1 MTPTRIIGIDPGTH
15 TGIADWDATTQKF
28 IQVLTLPVHRAL
40 AYVQDVTLHNAPCPP
55 VIFEDARQRTWFG
68 HNVGRERLQG
78 AGAAKRDATIWAD
91 FLEDREIPHIARK
104 PSAGSTGWDS
114 GKFRHITKWDGRT
127 SEHARDAGV
136 LVYGLTVGEIAS
148 VIRSWSLSRAH
159 PPAHTSARR

>member
-15 TGIADWDATTQKF
+15 TGIADWDASTQRF
-28 IQVLTLPVHRAL
+28 TQIITLPVHRAL
-40 AYVQDVTLHNAPCPP
+40 AYVLEAIHTSPRPP

-91 FLEDREIPHIARK
+91 FLEDHEVPHIARK
-104 PSAGSTGWDS
+104 PGAGSTGWNAE
-114 GKFRHITKWDGRT
+114 KFRHITKWEGRT

-136 LVYGLTVGEIAS
+136 LVYGLTAGEIAS
-148 VIRSWSLSRAH
+148 VIRSWSMSRAH